1 MCRFAPILVVV
12 FSCLF
17 ISSCSKDKDDVKP
30 TIIVHSPVYLQQING
45 MDTVQI
51 LATIS
56 DNRNIEWVKVSLR
69 NTNDIPVLST
79 ITKKPATA
87 DYELNVMYFF
97 DDIHLASGQYYFD
110 ISASDGENITTQYID
125 ILLDETPK
133 IRNGIFVF
141 SNTGSQTDISLL
153 ANNFNSSFY
162 SSLNGD
168 YLDAA
173 VNSYDQQL
181 IHTSSISGSISSIDL
196 KSGGLAWNVPI
207 NSSPPTP
214 YFMGFLYDNQNIYL
228 GKRNGIIQGYDNN
241 GAANYGATAYPN
253 YYMESALVH
262 EDYYLVTE
270 QHLISGSAVKLVL
283 YWMASGIE
291 VKQLNLNEDVKGMY
305 SYGANELILI
315 TNNTSSMGKL
325 DFYNIPSGLSS
336 SPFTIG
342 VGYIDDCVEISNG
355 IYLVASGGDI
365 ILINANNFSTLPYLS
380 GIGANKLKYDYLTN
394 ELFVTSGNMLTI
406 YDYTSK
412 ALKGNYIHSSSILN
426 VDFWYNK

>member
-1 MCRFAPILVVV
+1 MIRFIKIIIVV
-12 FSCLF
+12 SCVF

-30 TIIVHSPVYLQQING
+30 TIVVHSPSNMQQING
-45 MDTVQI
+45 IDTVQI

-56 DNRNIEWVKVSLR
+56 DNSNIEWVKVSLR
-69 NTNDIPVLST
+69 NSNDIPVLSS
-79 ITKKPATA
+79 ITKKPNTT

-110 ISASDGENITTQYID
+110 ISASDGENTTTKYVD
-125 ILLDETPK
+125 ILLNETPK
-133 IRNGIFVF
+133 TRNGIFVF
-141 SNTGSQTDISLL
+141 SNIGSQTDISLL
-153 ANNFNSSFY
+153 DNNFNSSYY

-181 IHTSSISGSISSIDL
+181 IHTSGIIGSVSAINL

-207 NSSPPTP
+207 ITSPPTP
-214 YFMGFLYDNQNIYL
+214 YYMGFLYDNQHIYL

-241 GAANYGATAYPN
+241 GAANYGANAYPN

-262 EDYYLVTE
+262 ENYYLITE

-291 VKQLNLNEDVKGMY
+291 VKQLNLNEEVKGMF
-305 SYGANELILI
+305 SYTSNEIILI
-315 TNNTSSMGKL
+315 TNDASSMGKL
-325 DFYNIPSGLSS
+325 DFYSISVGLSS
-336 SPFTIG
+336 SPFSIG
-342 VGYIDDCVEISNG
+342 VGFIDDCVAISNG

-365 ILINANNFSTLPYLS
+365 ILINANNFSTLPYMT
-380 GIGANKLKYDYLTN
+380 GVGANKLKYDELTN
-394 ELFVTSGNMLTI
+394 ELLVINGNLLTI

-412 ALKGNYIHSSSILN
+412 ALKGSYTHSTTILN
-426 VDFWYNK
+426 VAFWYNK